1 MQTRRGQAAVYDGG
15 GHRGGGDGFAIAA
28 GVLRADMAMD
38 EETRRFHV
46 ELLADV
52 LANLDQSPATVAT
65 ATGLWL
71 VTMFNTGQF
80 RGERITAAAFVPTW
94 RVRSFLLL
102 FQLGDK
108 CGTIFVAGIGKQIT
122 LLARQGFALAAEA
135 DAPMVSQFQ
144 GELLNLQFAPLEF
157 GIALDELGVAFDELG
172 VTLGELRL
180 PCRYLRREPVRM
192 HRMQGA
198 LGRFGAGIHDLHYT
212 ILAALNHCK

>member
-1 MQTRRGQAAVYDGG
+1 
-15 GHRGGGDGFAIAA
+15 
-28 GVLRADMAMD
+28 
-38 EETRRFHV
+38 
-46 ELLADV
+46 
-52 LANLDQSPATVAT
+52 
-65 ATGLWL
+65 
-71 VTMFNTGQF
+71 MFNTGQF